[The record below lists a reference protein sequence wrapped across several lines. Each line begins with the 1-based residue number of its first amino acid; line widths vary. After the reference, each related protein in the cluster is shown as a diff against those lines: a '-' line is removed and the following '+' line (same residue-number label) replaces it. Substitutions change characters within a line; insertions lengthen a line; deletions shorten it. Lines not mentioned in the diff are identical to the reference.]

1 MFIVIWYQDP
11 TLEKFSYQMNIEV
24 VQVDL
29 VQTHYIGVI
38 GWQQNT
44 EFLLQIFLITFAYG
58 VPLDRFDGE
67 KFIWIDSLVGNSNC
81 AETSLS

>member
-38 GWQQNT
+38 G
-44 EFLLQIFLITFAYG
+44 
-58 VPLDRFDGE
+58 
-67 KFIWIDSLVGNSNC
+67 
-81 AETSLS
+81 